1 VSVSGGVSAAD
12 PGQAADPRR
21 LASRGGELK
30 RQLVAFAESA
40 RFDRWREPELAKAA
54 DGGDGGA
61 PGRGSDRWVSAMD
74 DFIMTFRFA
83 DGTGVI
89 DRFLAARGKDLRKPD
104 RRMLEG
110 WRDPVDGIYALRARN
125 GDSLTLFNLLDEL
138 EYRVY
143 SPESFARLSAADGDF
158 ILTRL
163 VPLTAGAW
171 LVSGAMSPFPR
182 AHARVVAEL
191 AIEWLA
197 SRPQLA
203 FRNPEKARAGWELM
217 RAERDEFV
225 EFFGSDQVIIP
236 AGEAESRINEY
247 YRIRQERALAER
259 SPDKPRAEAT
269 AGIDRPY
276 FTMPGS
282 LRGLATIGAAYDET
296 DGMSLLPDFGL
307 LEELFTR
314 PELAADARYADALVG
329 YLDSESVYPGPL
341 RRLAAA
347 HPGTVDEV
355 YATVL
360 RKPAFTW
367 AKQGEQLLRK
377 RKPWY
382 FRHEPTPKAVPP
394 SAYLTELLSS
404 ATP

>member
-1 VSVSGGVSAAD
+1 VSATG

-21 LASRGGELK
+21 LADYSGELK

-40 RFDRWREPELAKAA
+40 RFDRWREPELARAA
-54 DGGDGGA
+54 DASDGAA
-61 PGRGSDRWVSAMD
+61 PRKGSSRWVSAMD

-89 DRFLAARGKDLRKPD
+89 DRFLAARGKDLRKSG
-104 RRMLEG
+104 RRMLES
-110 WRDPVDGIYALRARN
+110 WRDPVDGIFELRGRTS
-125 GDSLTLFNLLDEL
+125 DSGTLFNLLDEL

-143 SPESFARLSAADGDF
+143 SSADFAGIGADGDF
-158 ILTRL
+158 ILARL
-163 VPLTAGAW
+163 VPLTADAW

-191 AIEWLA
+191 ALEWLA
-197 SRPQLA
+197 SRPLLA
-203 FRNPEKARAGWELM
+203 FRNPEKARLGWELM

-247 YRIRQERALAER
+247 YRARQEKALARR
-259 SPDKPRAEAT
+259 SPDKPLPEVT
-269 AGIDRPY
+269 AGVDRPY
-276 FTMPGS
+276 FAIPES

-296 DGMSLLPDFGL
+296 DGMSLLPDLGL

-314 PELAADARYADALVG
+314 PELAADPRYADALVG
-329 YLDSESVYPGPL
+329 YLDSGSVYPGPL

-355 YATVL
+355 YRTVL
-360 RKPAFTW
+360 SKPGFTW

-382 FRHEPTPKAVPP
+382 FAHERYPTATPA
-394 SAYLTELLSS
+394 SDYLTNLLSS
-404 ATP
+404 AAS